1 MKSRGDKMKMIYDVA
16 MSLVG
21 TPYVW
26 SGKTPHEGLDCSGLV
41 QILLEVGGADPVGD
55 QTAHGL
61 YKFFSQPANH
71 NSQDP
76 QLGAL
81 AFYGTPAKVTHVAMC
96 LDRRRMIEAAGGGP
110 ACVLIETADRLGAFT
125 RVVPIR
131 FKELVGLFVPDYPA
145 ASGI

>member
-1 MKSRGDKMKMIYDVA
+1 MKMIYDVA

-21 TPYVW
+21 TPYIW
-26 SGKTPHEGLDCSGLV
+26 GGKTPHEGLDCSGLV

-55 QTAHGL
+55 QTADNLFKH
-61 YKFFSQPANH
+61 FSQPANH

-81 AFYGTPAKVTHVAMC
+81 AFYGTLGKASHVAMC
-96 LDRRRMIEAAGGGP
+96 LDRRRMIEAGGGGP
-110 ACVLIETADRLGAFT
+110 TISLKETADRLGAFT

-131 FKELVGLFVPDYPA
+131 FKNLIGIYLPDYPV